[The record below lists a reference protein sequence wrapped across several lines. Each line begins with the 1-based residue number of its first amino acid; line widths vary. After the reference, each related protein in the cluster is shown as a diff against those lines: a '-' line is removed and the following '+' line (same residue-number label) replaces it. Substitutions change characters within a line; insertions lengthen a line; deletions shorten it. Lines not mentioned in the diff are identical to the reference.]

1 MYILFYILYYFA
13 LLEPGAPRA
22 FIVTNYGTTQVT
34 LEWKEPKFFS
44 GEGLDYTVRLIITA

>member
-22 FIVTNYGTTQVT
+22 FMVTNYGTTQVT

-44 GEGLDYTVRLIITA
+44 GEGLNYTVRLIITA